1 MSYYNANSSNLA
13 PQMPN
18 KMNFNYPASNNL
30 NSLNSAQNNMN
41 PTNNLGNN
49 MGNNFF
55 FPQSQGNVYFLNT
68 AQEINNIPI
77 ANNGVSVGLALSEG
91 VLYLKAMQNGNIIL
105 NGYRLSAL
113 EQMNQNVETAQSTNE
128 NSVQPENTS
137 NNNLLKEILDRLE
150 VLEGKKN
157 KKGGTLEW

>member
-1 MSYYNANSSNLA
+1 MSYYNTNSSNLV

-18 KMNFNYPASNNL
+18 KMNFNYPNSNNL
-30 NSLNSAQNNMN
+30 NSLNSAQNNIN

-77 ANNGVSVGLALSEG
+77 ANIMYAVCMFIES
-91 VLYLKAMQNGNIIL
+91 AMDFAETPEEKDIIRRHVQKMNNI
-105 NGYRLSAL
+105 
-113 EQMNQNVETAQSTNE
+113 
-128 NSVQPENTS
+128 
-137 NNNLLKEILDRLE
+137 
-150 VLEGKKN
+150 
-157 KKGGTLEW
+157 